1 MTEIKFSRFDVINFL
16 IKNYNYKKYLEIGV
30 QYAVAWNNVICDYK
44 IGVEP
49 IHDHADP
56 RINKLYS
63 NEFFNIN
70 KETFDIIFIDGDHN
84 YAQVINDIRNAK
96 MVLNPG
102 GSIVLHDCRPLTEE
116 FATNPLLNGTVWR
129 AVCEIV
135 SEPGWNICTL
145 NDDHGVGVLRE
156 GKMQPLPINPHM
168 SYQEFEKNRV
178 EILNLKDEEPFKKF
192 FTDSETYRLI
202 S

>member
-16 IKNYNYKKYLEIGV
+16 IKNYNYKKYLEIGI
-30 QYAVAWNNVICDYK
+30 QYAVAWNEIICDYK
-44 IGVEP
+44 VGVEP
-49 IHDHADP
+49 MHDHADP

-116 FATNPLLNGTVWR
+116 FATNPLLNGTVWK
-129 AVCEIV
+129 AVCEIRA
-135 SEPGWNICTL
+135 EENWRICTL
-145 NDDHGVGVLRE
+145 DDDHGVGVLQE
-156 GKMQPLPINPHM
+156 GSMQPIKTDSSLT
-168 SYQEFEKNRV
+168 YAEFSQNMQS
-178 EILNLKDEEPFKKF
+178 ILNLRNEIDFKKF
-192 FTDSETYRLI
+192 FN
-202 S
+202 

>member
-30 QYAVAWNNVICDYK
+30 QYAVAWNEIICDYK

-116 FATNPLLNGTVWR
+116 FATNPLLNGTVWK
-129 AVCEIV
+129 AVCEIRA
-135 SEPGWNICTL
+135 EENWRICTL
-145 NDDHGVGVLRE
+145 DDDHGVGVLQE
-156 GKMQPLPINPHM
+156 GSMLPLKTNASLTYAEFSQNMQ
-168 SYQEFEKNRV
+168 S
-178 EILNLKDEEPFKKF
+178 ILNLRNEIDFKKF
-192 FTDSETYRLI
+192 FN
-202 S
+202 

>member
-16 IKNYNYKKYLEIGV
+16 IKNYNYKKYLEIGI
-30 QYAVAWNNVICDYK
+30 QYAVAWNEIICDYK
-44 IGVEP
+44 VGVEP
-49 IHDHADP
+49 IHAHSDP

-116 FATNPLLNGTVWR
+116 FATNPLLNGTVWK
-129 AVCEIV
+129 AVCEIRA
-135 SEPGWNICTL
+135 EENWRICTL
-145 NDDHGVGVLRE
+145 DDDHGVGVLQE
-156 GKMQPLPINPHM
+156 GSMQPIKTDSSLT
-168 SYQEFEKNRV
+168 YAEFSQNMQS
-178 EILNLKDEEPFKKF
+178 ILNLRNEIDFKKF
-192 FTDSETYRLI
+192 FN
-202 S
+202 

>member
-16 IKNYNYKKYLEIGV
+16 IKNYNYKKYLEIGI
-30 QYAVAWNNVICDYK
+30 QYAVAWNEIICDYK
-44 IGVEP
+44 VGVEP
-49 IHDHADP
+49 IHAHSDP

-96 MVLNPG
+96 TVLNPG

-116 FATNPLLNGTVWR
+116 FATNPLLNGTVWK
-129 AVCEIV
+129 AVCEIRA
-135 SEPGWNICTL
+135 EENWRICTL
-145 NDDHGVGVLRE
+145 DDDHGVGVLQE
-156 GKMQPLPINPHM
+156 GSMQPIKTDSSLT
-168 SYQEFEKNRV
+168 YAEFSQNMQS
-178 EILNLKDEEPFKKF
+178 ILNLRNGFG
-192 FTDSETYRLI
+192 LL
-202 S
+202 